1 MPFDKALKLES
12 KYFAKLLC
20 DPVSRNLIRTT
31 FINKGEA
38 RKLTRR
44 PKDVP
49 ASKVK
54 KLGVLGAGMMGAG
67 IAHVSAAAGIEVVL
81 LDSTLE
87 QAQKGKAVSGCSRPS
102 FMKACACCRRGS
114 LRH

>member
-1 MPFDKALKLES
+1 MMPFDKALKLES

-49 ASKVK
+49 AS
-54 KLGVLGAGMMGAG
+54 
-67 IAHVSAAAGIEVVL
+67 
-81 LDSTLE
+81 
-87 QAQKGKAVSGCSRPS
+87 
-102 FMKACACCRRGS
+102 
-114 LRH
+114 